1 MMKTAAWWSPL
12 DNGQVACELCPIYC
26 RLREG
31 QTGPCATR
39 ANHEGTMV
47 PLHYGRIVSA
57 AVDPIEKKPLY
68 HYHPGRSILSVAA
81 PGCNLHCQFCQNWN
95 ISQDGEARTRS
106 ASPVDLAVMAQA
118 EEAVG
123 IAFTYSEPLV
133 WFEFVKDT
141 AAVAREKGLKNV
153 LVTNGYLNPEP
164 LAELLPLID
173 AANIDLKSMDDLFY
187 RKVCKARLEPILSSI
202 RQFKDAG
209 VHLEIT
215 NLVIPG
221 HNDQEDQIAEL
232 VDFVADLDP
241 EIPLHF
247 SAYHP
252 AWKMKAPPTPLATL
266 LKAREIAAEK
276 LKYVYLGNAQ
286 TTEGRDTV
294 CPECETVVIERSGY
308 RSLGKMD
315 QDNRC
320 PGCAS
325 PIPVVMD

>member
-1 MMKTAAWWSPL
+1 MIKTAAWWRPL
-12 DNGQVACELCPIYC
+12 DNGQVACDLCPINC

-39 ANHEGTMV
+39 VNHGGEMI

-68 HYHPGRSILSVAA
+68 HFHPGRSILSVAA
-81 PGCNLHCQFCQNWN
+81 PGCNLHCMFCQNWN
-95 ISQDGEARTRS
+95 ISQDGDARTEQT
-106 ASPVDLAVMAQA
+106 SPTDLVAMAQA
-118 EEAVG
+118 EESVG

-133 WFEFVKDT
+133 WFEFVRDT
-141 AAVAREKGLKNV
+141 AEIAREKGLKNV
-153 LVTNGYLNPEP
+153 LVTNGYLNSEP
-164 LAELLPLID
+164 LGELLPWID

-187 RKVCKARLEPILSSI
+187 RKVCKARLDPVLAAI

-221 HNDQEDQIAEL
+221 HNDSDEQIAAL
-232 VDFVADLDP
+232 VDFVAGLDP

-252 AWKMKAPPTPLATL
+252 AWKLNAPPTPVETL
-266 LKAREIAAEK
+266 LRARDLAGRK
-276 LKYVYLGNAQ
+276 LKFVYLGNANTSQ
-286 TTEGRDTV
+286 GRDTV

-308 RSLGKMD
+308 RGAGKMVAG
-315 QDNRC
+315 NRC
-320 PGCAS
+320 PGCNAL
-325 PIPVVMD
+325 IPVVVE